1 VNTERSQ
8 GQVTRFRE
16 CVRALILSP
25 QPAVF
30 LIRMAVENGELW
42 IAPGG
47 GIGEGENREDALRRE
62 LREEIGLVDV
72 AIGPH
77 IWNRECT
84 FPWRGQRIEQ
94 REFFYIVRTDRFVAD
109 LSGNPVAHERE
120 AITEA
125 RWWAVH
131 ELPLDSTEF
140 APIRLGSLV
149 TDLLRNGPPARPIDT
164 GV

>member
-1 VNTERSQ
+1 
-8 GQVTRFRE
+8 VTRFRE

-25 QPAVF
+25 DPAVL

-47 GIGEGENREDALRRE
+47 GIGDGENHEDTLRRE

-77 IWNRECT
+77 VWNRECT
-84 FPWRGQRIEQ
+84 FPWRGQQIEQ
-94 REFFYIVRTDRFVAD
+94 REYFYIVRTDRFVAD

-120 AITEA
+120 AITEI
-125 RWWAVH
+125 RWWPVH
-131 ELPLDSTEF
+131 ELPLESKDF
-140 APIRLGSLV
+140 APARLGSLV
-149 TDLLRNGPPARPIDT
+149 TDLLKNRVPPRPIDT
-164 GV
+164 GI